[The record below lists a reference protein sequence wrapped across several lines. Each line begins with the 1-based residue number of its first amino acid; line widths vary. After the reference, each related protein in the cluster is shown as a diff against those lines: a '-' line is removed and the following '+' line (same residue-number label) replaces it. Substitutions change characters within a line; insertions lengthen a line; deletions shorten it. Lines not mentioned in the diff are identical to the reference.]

1 MICKI
6 KRFTSLLVTFAIITF
21 YSSIYSQQSQNSDFP
36 IETLFLEKDSSQINT
51 LRVAL
56 ISEDKQNFGVLKITK
71 GNMVYYV
78 EDPLEIPYYPG
89 YLLVNTKE
97 LKPGLYTIEIHYNNK
112 IITKEIDI

>member
-1 MICKI
+1 MNCKI
-6 KRFTSLLVTFAIITF
+6 KNITSLLVTFTIITF
-21 YSSIYSQQSQNSDFP
+21 YSSIYSQQSQNTDFP
-36 IETLFLEKDSSQINT
+36 IETIFLEKDSSQINT

-71 GNMVYYV
+71 GNRVYYV

-89 YLLVNTKE
+89 YVLVNTKD
-97 LKPGLYTIEIHYNNK
+97 LTPGLYTIEIHYNNK

>member
-1 MICKI
+1 MNLKI
-6 KRFTSLLVTFAIITF
+6 KGFTSLLVAFTTITF
-21 YSSIYSQQSQNSDFP
+21 CSSTYSQQSQNSDFP
-36 IETLFLEKDSSQINT
+36 IETLFLEKDSSQTNT

-56 ISEDKQNFGVLKITK
+56 ISGDKQNFGILKITK
-71 GNMVYYV
+71 GSMVYYA

-89 YLLVNTKE
+89 YLLINTKE

>member
-1 MICKI
+1 MNRKI
-6 KRFTSLLVTFAIITF
+6 KRFTTLLITFTIITF
-21 YSSIYSQQSQNSDFP
+21 FNSTYSQQSQNSDFP
-36 IETLFLEKDSSQINT
+36 LETLYLEKDSSQINT

-56 ISEDKQNFGVLKITK
+56 ISEDKQNFGILKITR
-71 GNMVYYV
+71 GNTVYYV